1 MKIYVVYTSGDHAC
15 AVYVATDRLITEK
28 AVKDLQ
34 KKGVHCY
41 IEKYD
46 LTNDC
51 LIELDCS

>member
-15 AVYVATDRLITEK
+15 AVYVAIDRLITEK